1 MFGSLLFAG
10 LSSPYTVIRPKHIE
24 GVVCA
29 KLGLSLKTAHA
40 HALYDLN
47 REFYRHLLE
56 LSDILGGLIVTSHQW
71 RL

>member
-10 LSSPYTVIRPKHIE
+10 LSLPYTVIRQKHIK

-29 KLGLSLKTAHA
+29 KLGPSLNAAHA

-47 REFYRHLLE
+47 CEFYRHLLE
-56 LSDILGGLIVTSHQW
+56 LSDILGGLIVTSHQS